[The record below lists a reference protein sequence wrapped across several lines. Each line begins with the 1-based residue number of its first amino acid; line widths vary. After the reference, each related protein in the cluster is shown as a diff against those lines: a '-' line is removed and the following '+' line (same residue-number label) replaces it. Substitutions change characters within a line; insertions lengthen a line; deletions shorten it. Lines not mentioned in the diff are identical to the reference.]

1 MRQKAST
8 PVDEEKS
15 QLASNWADRY
25 MNTMK
30 RYQDS
35 EKKRGNSWTM
45 DVSGGTQK
53 DIRSLIQDYD
63 TIRDYAAQIGG
74 KEFYN
79 AYSDLVVLDRYID
92 SKNREMGQFDS
103 DESYQTAIRQAG
115 WNEKYRGQDWQQL
128 QESAKGI
135 EDKEER
141 EYVQNLSAWSRQ
153 EYLRGFDT
161 AKAEE
166 EIAELQ
172 RQIDRIYEAT
182 DFTLSSSRIAADESA
197 DALDKKITAL
207 QKEINEARNAQK
219 ADSLSG
225 VGNQESKYYDRNFDS
240 MSGYSGRKGLSQYIN
255 ETEQERSQRQAQE
268 NIWGESGYTRKN
280 YDRLNEDEKK
290 VFNYWDNY
298 DQKNGTN
305 KAQEFLDSIQETLNY
320 RKGQEI
326 NDSREG
332 KSYLYDLA
340 LATAA
345 GIDQWQTG
353 ASRFGAFLTGN
364 EEYTPA
370 TANQIALGM
379 AVQDA
384 AENGHKIPLGEGEDG
399 QKTWEQ
405 FGLESAASVG
415 NMLPSMVT
423 SFALGAIL
431 PGVGLAAGTAANLT
445 KAGSLAVMGAGIAGN
460 TYTEAINQGY
470 SADKAKAYAFTQAA
484 SEIATEYLFG
494 GIEKMTGIGTDA
506 LQETLLKKLDRK
518 NIDKAILRF
527 CVRVGTDALG
537 ESFEEGIQ
545 GVIEPWLTNIT
556 LDQDNKVYT
565 GDVLYQM
572 LCGFATST
580 VMSGPQIG
588 IEEYGTY
595 RTGKKAMDSGVSIDT
610 MKGIG
615 ETFRS
620 GDVYELSKKINDKT
634 GAYTIG
640 RYMNAIGASLSDQ
653 NVSDITNY
661 LLNKGLPMEVARHNA
676 QLLNYIAMGGELSS
690 QDMKTVNADEIL
702 ADAFREMVL
711 NKDSDVSKRTEGYQS
726 ILKGMNGETKAN
738 ATEVW
743 KAEERENAELG
754 ERVVSDPNRAALAV
768 ESLDGDTMQVR
779 MKDGSVADSTIAQYG
794 TGEEALLFETA
805 RKFGGDTAGANR
817 IANGFDSETGLSMRE
832 YCKGVEDSYRYGKF
846 GFDESEL
853 KRGMYASQIDAAS
866 ARSAYQAGIRDARLE
881 TARKQAQAMANRK
894 SGQEAALHFD
904 RKGRKFNA
912 KQETAIST
920 MDQLSKAFG
929 VDFWVFESYEKN
941 GKRMYVKA
949 DGTEAPAPNGWYD
962 ENGIHIDLNAGK
974 DGRGVMLYTLGHELT
989 HHIRKNSPE
998 KFKAFADLVME
1009 NYGKIG
1015 VSADKLV
1022 QEQIAKAKRN
1032 GRDIGYEEAYEEVI
1046 ADSMEGILA
1055 DGKVLQLVNKLQ
1067 ETDASLGDKVR
1078 KWFADAA
1085 EKIRSI
1091 VEAYKNE
1098 RPDSWEGQMVA
1109 NMKEILPQLEELY
1122 AEGLV
1127 DAGKKDGLTPGEDG
1141 TVVNDAGEP
1150 VAESRMDGSA
1160 LFSIRTYEDD
1170 GRKAL
1175 RDYLEKCVS
1184 GNRITKTEMQEMID
1198 GIEDIY
1204 NVCKSFTDKYAP
1216 FGAWSD
1222 ASVVMDTYGRP
1233 VFSVVT
1239 PNGEYKM
1246 NLDFSLVCKKRRT
1259 LDAVFNEMSRRGII
1273 DDFEL
1278 GQKSVVK
1285 INEIIRKHGFETA
1298 CALCFVDAK
1307 RFRQASMAD
1316 SFTNLYNELVYS
1328 LVPEDRRDSID
1339 HFNFAGYETIK
1350 KIDGGIDTWDTSKL
1364 DFSHVDDVLKSYGKG
1379 TVEYKAAMYIKTHP
1393 EGRKLLLRGDFMS
1406 SHGFDAVKTQNKD
1419 ILKLYNSKKGA
1430 GGPKAAFGDVQYLNE
1445 IIRKEKTWTPAKAYA
1460 VGGVRIQ
1467 SFSDYVPRMV
1477 FDYTQMIYDLAA
1489 TKLPAHAYTKEDMF
1503 AKQFGLTGVKINM
1516 SLIPA
1521 VEKNGIAPG
1530 LDANGNYVWAGE
1542 SFDFETAKQIQSAEG
1557 YTENC
1562 GTICVGVSDL
1572 HIRKLLND
1580 PDIRM
1585 VIPYHKSGLNPIVAH
1600 MNRVSE
1606 FTDYTGSQNTLD
1618 RNGKKLS
1625 KDFDFNRALHKM
1637 GDNGDP
1643 KSVIRE
1649 YLDWCDRNGY
1659 TPRFS
1664 QFRDHPNYYKLI
1676 EDFTLYDRDGR
1687 YVPQREVRAV
1697 FPSDGSAF
1705 GSMKTLIELGLQED
1719 AIIEGKRDRS
1729 LSSIVDEIER
1739 TLPKSEADIPETE
1752 VVQADRDLEST
1763 ATDIVQ
1769 SAIHD
1774 AGVKYSERVTDKDSD
1789 LPYSYENF
1797 VSKPDMVVTII
1808 DGNVPNNRA
1817 DVVYQAKQNA
1827 AKIGKFNTKDGSV
1840 IVFVKD
1846 IGKDVV
1852 LGTAGLKH
1860 SLDRR
1865 FELNAPVTLK
1875 AGEIISNSIKINE
1888 LTPQKNEADE
1898 SYVLIGASRG
1908 ANGELYVVRSVVN
1921 KFSSELSSMDVL
1933 YAINAKKGNRLR
1945 SMRPGFQG
1953 PVTDSTI
1960 SISELLDYVND
1971 YFPDILPEDVL
1982 KHYGHTARPE
1992 GKLGESALYSDRDQN
2007 VQEANRILQK
2017 QNDELKGLV
2026 SELRE
2031 IVRLQGRTTNGT
2043 VYTRGSIEAAG
2054 RKLMRMAGAKGD
2066 VTELSVILSECYSS
2080 MAEGSEDMVSNAQK
2094 AAQWL
2099 VEHKSA
2105 AGEDAGLDA
2114 ASVNEQMMNVYESFT
2129 GLIPIRTVA
2138 DKYQWKIDALKGK
2151 YNRKIQ
2157 EIRSKYSQ
2165 ELAELKKKRAE
2176 DIQAVRQQM
2185 QETSDARQKAV
2196 MEDFAN
2202 QKSDLQAARE
2212 DTRIMEREFIRLAR
2226 EYEKTSKAGS
2236 KADAERM
2243 EFKDALKAEASRH
2256 KQDNALWE
2264 QEFRRLSREYEK
2276 AGKSI
2281 DKLQVQLEKT
2291 RASASARVESRK
2303 QTAARNQIKDI
2314 HAKLQKM
2321 ILSPAKADTMHAPVG
2336 LTRAVADV
2344 CDLFVSNMEQ
2354 AGQRRSGEYD
2364 SRIDQAQAKLDAKP
2378 GLKGA
2383 AAQVDTAKRQKDRIA
2398 NTAQKLKAMRDQYKA
2413 IEKDGALGIYYDE
2426 NVAGMIAKLSE
2437 DLSGKDI
2444 YQMTSDELEQVK
2456 NTMTAIY
2463 HTVVNANRVFSMG
2476 KDKTLIGT
2484 AKQLGKEISD
2494 VNVEYIQKYLPGAG
2508 RYLNWQMNPD
2518 TFFDALCGFAKD
2530 NTGRE
2535 IQKMFQKG
2543 NERMLSVQRDYYNMT
2558 RHITEN
2564 KDYQKEL
2571 AKTLGNPTKN
2581 MVDWGLRDSYGDAVK
2596 TSRGFMIQAYMLLT
2610 QEDSLNSL
2618 VYGGFKIPRQ
2628 EVYYK
2633 DRSKAFGDMDEGR
2646 MLSMSPAK
2654 EIAELD
2660 HQIKQIQ
2667 EALKSGELKRAEFDQ
2682 ATIALDQMKAELES
2696 VIMGEKYRL
2705 LEIRDRIE
2713 AMLTPCERDC
2723 VDTARQWYAYSG
2735 KLMADV
2741 FEEMYGYR
2749 PNLVGNYVEIHR
2761 DLTNVKTD
2769 IRETDGAFNLE
2780 NSGFTKERVKS
2791 TAPILLTDFFV
2802 ELESQK
2808 NKMSRYYGFTQ
2819 AQKDFGRIWKVRM
2832 PGGRSTVESK
2842 VAAKFGTGNTGLGVS
2857 GVQYVENYIKSMAGS
2872 TEKNSGVFDKFYS
2885 AAASKTLS
2893 LNPRVAVS
2901 QLASIPTA
2909 AAVVGWKNM
2918 AVGLPKGLAT
2928 AVSRQKKNALAQ
2940 KNVYFFQRYR
2950 GEGGIVEMADLR
2962 TSGGIWNRIASS
2974 NAGKL
2979 LFNWCQSM
2987 DVFATATMYSMA
2999 EEAAKSRGYTPGS
3012 QEFDAA
3018 ANEIYTEII
3027 RKTQPNYTVTERS
3040 DMLRDQRAGMK
3051 LINMYKTQPNQNF
3064 NLLLQSAGRLAK
3076 AKRDVK
3082 TGANGV
3088 TAADVTAAAKDFAN
3102 SATAVIIGGN
3112 ITFVLL
3118 RTAVNLLMADV
3129 KGYRDEETGEKSEEK
3144 IRDAM
3149 FREFLSS
3156 MSGMFALGGQLYD
3169 IIYSVACQENYYGL
3183 TDSAISVVGGV
3194 LEQGVKLFQKIRSD
3208 DPEDQVTAEDW
3219 LKFTGKALGAI
3230 GVPYDNAKK
3239 FLEAARQWKYDLDNG
3254 SLGKYANR
3262 QTTDRQFR
3270 NRFVEAYRNGDEDT
3284 CNDILAILAAN
3295 LEAPND
3301 RRAQKDVRSG
3311 FRSHLK
3317 EQYLKGKVTEEEV
3330 RGIMTEYLDA
3340 DSGEV
3345 DAMLNSWKGITETG
3359 KTLEKYQEAYLYEE
3373 VSSEDY
3379 IRYLTT
3385 YSGKTREEA
3394 EKAELRLRCE
3404 RDTGYAYDEIRE
3416 KYIDQEISGI
3426 DAASW
3431 METYGGLEAEEAETK
3446 LKEYD
3451 FEREYGY
3458 SWDDRADAYR
3468 NGDITRQELKYA
3480 LMDISGKRAGEAD
3493 SYLED
3498 LDFEQKYGF
3507 KYSERVQKY
3516 LDGTLSRDQLRRLLI
3531 EHDGMFR
3538 AKAEQELTYYD
3549 WYKAHPNTKLKFSEV
3564 SQYVRTVENAGT
3576 SLYEAG
3582 ISEDL
3587 FIRYKTE
3594 KNKCKG
3600 VDEDNDGVADSGSKQ
3615 AQILPI
3621 IDALPITEAQKDVL
3635 WFHNGWSKKTLNR
3648 KAPWKK

>member
-1 MRQKAST
+1 MSYVDTAEKILKKYGAGNGSASGSGSSSGGQKK
-8 PVDEEKS
+8 PRWEEMADSLLEKYS
-15 QLASNWADRY
+15 PANNQDRIDKVSNWVDRY
-25 MNTMK
+25 TKTMK
-30 RYQDS
+30 GWSDYDS
-35 EKKRGNSWTM
+35 KRNGAYTT
-45 DVSGGTQK
+45 DVGGGYGK
-53 DIRSLIQDYD
+53 DIDSLIADYEEIQDYASRFGLPD
-63 TIRDYAAQIGG
+63 AGQLIGNLRNLNSYIKDQNSIIG
-74 KEFYN
+74 SFESEDAYN
-79 AYSDLVVLDRYID
+79 
-92 SKNREMGQFDS
+92 
-103 DESYQTAIRQAG
+103 TARRQAG

-172 RQIDRIYEAT
+172 SQIDRIYEGT

-207 QKEINEARNAQK
+207 QKEINEARNAQT
-219 ADSLSG
+219 ADRLAG
-225 VGNQESKYYDRNFDS
+225 VGEEGSQYYDVNFRELS
-240 MSGYSGRKGLSQYIN
+240 NFKGTSRLSRYIN
-255 ETEQERSQRQAQE
+255 ETEQERADRRELEQAYGVSE
-268 NIWGESGYTRKN
+268 YSEKN

-305 KAQEFLDSIQETLNY
+305 KAQEFLDSIQETLNA
-320 RKGQEI
+320 RTAQEMYKAG
-326 NDSREG
+326 EKLG
-332 KSYLYDLA
+332 YVYDLA
-340 LATAA
+340 QAFVSGVEQGTQGL
-345 GIDQWQTG
+345 
-353 ASRFGAFLTGN
+353 SRFGDFLTGN
-364 EEYTPA
+364 EDYTPA
-370 TANQIALGM
+370 TARQIALGM

-384 AENGHKIPLGEGEDG
+384 KENGHRMPFLKGEDG

-405 FGLESAASVG
+405 FGLESTASIG
-415 NMLPSMVT
+415 NMVPSVAT
-423 SFALGAIL
+423 SIALGTIL

-506 LQETLLKKLDRK
+506 LQETLLK
-518 NIDKAILRF
+518 NIDNAALRF
-527 CVRVGTDALG
+527 FARVGTDALG

-588 IEEYGTY
+588 LDEYGTY
-595 RTGKKAMDSGVSIDT
+595 RTGRKAMESGVSIDT

-620 GDVYELSKKINDKT
+620 GDVYELSKKIDDKT

-640 RYMNAIGASLSDQ
+640 RYMNAIGASLSEQ

-661 LLNKGLPMEVARHNA
+661 LLNKGLPLEVARHNA
-676 QLLNYIAMGGELSS
+676 QVLNYIALGGELSS

-726 ILKGMNGETKAN
+726 ILKGMNGEAKTN

-743 KAEERENAELG
+743 KAEERANAALG
-754 ERVVSDPNRAALAV
+754 ERVVSDPNRAAMAV
-768 ESLDGDTMQVR
+768 DSLDGDTMQVR
-779 MKDGSVADSTIAQYG
+779 MKDGSVSDSTIAQYG

-805 RKFGGDTAGANR
+805 RRFGGDTAGANR
-817 IANGFDSETGLSMRE
+817 IVNGFDEETGLSMQE

-853 KRGMYASQIDAAS
+853 KMGMYASKIDAAS
-866 ARSAYQAGIRDARLE
+866 ARSAYQAGIREANTRVARQQKAAME
-881 TARKQAQAMANRK
+881 ARRP
-894 SGQEAALHFD
+894 GQEASLHFN
-904 RKGRKFNA
+904 RNGRKFDA
-912 KQETAIST
+912 KRETALT
-920 MDQLSKAFG
+920 AMDMLSKGLG

-941 GKRMYVKA
+941 GIRMYA
-949 DGTEAPAPNGWYD
+949 DETGAEHKAPNGWYD
-962 ENGIHIDLNAGK
+962 DNGIHIDLNAGN

-998 KFKAFADLVME
+998 KFKAFADVVMQG
-1009 NYGKIG
+1009 YGRRNI
-1015 VSADKLV
+1015 SAEGLI
-1022 QEQIAKAKRN
+1022 QEQIAKAKKN
-1032 GRDIGYEEAYEEVI
+1032 GRDIGYDEAYEEVI
-1046 ADSMEGILA
+1046 ADSMEGILS

-1067 ETDASLGDKVR
+1067 ETDASLGEKVR
-1078 KWFADAA
+1078 KWFSDAA

-1098 RPDSWEGQMVA
+1098 RPDSTEGQMVA

-1122 AEGLV
+1122 AEGLADTRGTTVTDGDEGAKNAAKDGGVKYQIRNTIKMSWEDQIRGLLYDGKRIRRNDTLVVGNVASFLSSDGVSSVPLAIPQNVITKAMSGKDISHSINRGKLLKLKKGIENAPIVIVNPDRNAIVYITNVKQGGYPILAAFDMDADFDGDRVHKATSIHTQIDVQTLLEQLSEKATIYVQNKNELETVGATNNLRGLSANIKFIDEIVPRSETTVNKKFSMRDSDGNDLTV
-1127 DAGKKDGLTPGEDG
+1127 DQAEYFRNSKVRDKDGNLLVMYHGTPQGGFTKFRSGSYFTENPEYAAVYQSPGASMLSHKKDADNPQRYQ
-1141 TVVNDAGEP
+1141 V
-1150 VAESRMDGSA
+1150 
-1160 LFSIRTYEDD
+1160 
-1170 GRKAL
+1170 
-1175 RDYLEKCVS
+1175 YLNIEKPFDTR
-1184 GNRITKTEMQEMID
+1184 NPKERRIFMQEYYRQYGTGAPLSDSGLPDWTD
-1198 GIEDIY
+1198 G
-1204 NVCKSFTDKYAP
+1204 
-1216 FGAWSD
+1216 
-1222 ASVVMDTYGRP
+1222 MDLQE
-1233 VFSVVT
+1233 F
-1239 PNGEYKM
+1239 
-1246 NLDFSLVCKKRRT
+1246 L
-1259 LDAVFNEMSRRGII
+1259 
-1273 DDFEL
+1273 
-1278 GQKSVVK
+1278 
-1285 INEIIRKHGFETA
+1285 
-1298 CALCFVDAK
+1298 
-1307 RFRQASMAD
+1307 
-1316 SFTNLYNELVYS
+1316 
-1328 LVPEDRRDSID
+1328 
-1339 HFNFAGYETIK
+1339 
-1350 KIDGGIDTWDTSKL
+1350 
-1364 DFSHVDDVLKSYGKG
+1364 
-1379 TVEYKAAMYIKTHP
+1379 
-1393 EGRKLLLRGDFMS
+1393 
-1406 SHGFDAVKTQNKD
+1406 
-1419 ILKLYNSKKGA
+1419 
-1430 GGPKAAFGDVQYLNE
+1430 
-1445 IIRKEKTWTPAKAYA
+1445 
-1460 VGGVRIQ
+1460 
-1467 SFSDYVPRMV
+1467 
-1477 FDYTQMIYDLAA
+1477 
-1489 TKLPAHAYTKEDMF
+1489 EDMGYDYD
-1503 AKQFGLTGVKINM
+1503 GLILDEGATGGYGEEVKSRGLSYVTFN
-1516 SLIPA
+1516 PEQ
-1521 VEKNGIAPG
+1521 VKNVDNTTPT
-1530 LDANGNYVWAGE
+1530 
-1542 SFDFETAKQIQSAEG
+1542 S
-1557 YTENC
+1557 
-1562 GTICVGVSDL
+1562 
-1572 HIRKLLND
+1572 D
-1580 PDIRM
+1580 PDIR
-1585 VIPYHKSGLNPIVAH
+1585 
-1600 MNRVSE
+1600 
-1606 FTDYTGSQNTLD
+1606 
-1618 RNGKKLS
+1618 
-1625 KDFDFNRALHKM
+1625 
-1637 GDNGDP
+1637 
-1643 KSVIRE
+1643 
-1649 YLDWCDRNGY
+1649 
-1659 TPRFS
+1659 
-1664 QFRDHPNYYKLI
+1664 
-1676 EDFTLYDRDGR
+1676 
-1687 YVPQREVRAV
+1687 
-1697 FPSDGSAF
+1697 
-1705 GSMKTLIELGLQED
+1705 
-1719 AIIEGKRDRS
+1719 
-1729 LSSIVDEIER
+1729 
-1739 TLPKSEADIPETE
+1739 
-1752 VVQADRDLEST
+1752 
-1763 ATDIVQ
+1763 
-1769 SAIHD
+1769 
-1774 AGVKYSERVTDKDSD
+1774 
-1789 LPYSYENF
+1789 
-1797 VSKPDMVVTII
+1797 
-1808 DGNVPNNRA
+1808 
-1817 DVVYQAKQNA
+1817 
-1827 AKIGKFNTKDGSV
+1827 
-1840 IVFVKD
+1840 
-1846 IGKDVV
+1846 
-1852 LGTAGLKH
+1852 
-1860 SLDRR
+1860 
-1865 FELNAPVTLK
+1865 
-1875 AGEIISNSIKINE
+1875 
-1888 LTPQKNEADE
+1888 
-1898 SYVLIGASRG
+1898 
-1908 ANGELYVVRSVVN
+1908 
-1921 KFSSELSSMDVL
+1921 
-1933 YAINAKKGNRLR
+1933 
-1945 SMRPGFQG
+1945 
-1953 PVTDSTI
+1953 
-1960 SISELLDYVND
+1960 
-1971 YFPDILPEDVL
+1971 
-1982 KHYGHTARPE
+1982 
-1992 GKLGESALYSDRDQN
+1992 YSDRDPDAGKMNQL
-2007 VQEANRILQK
+2007 LQK
-2017 QNDELKGLV
+2017 QNA
-2026 SELRE
+2026 ELRDTVGYLKE
-2031 IVRLQGRTTNGT
+2031 LVKLQGRTTNGT

-2066 VTELSVILSECYSS
+2066 VTELSGILSECYSS
-2080 MAEGSEDMVSNAQK
+2080 MAEGSEDMVSNIENAARWLVDHQPEQKKQRDIYAESILSEIRGRKIRLNDSQK
-2094 AAQWL
+2094 AEAAYISDSYGNWRKHFFGTIGISDSAEMSLDEFWSEMSEQHPDIFSRDVSSSDMPRALYDSIDTLKNLYEEDLYDQNEAQAFNL
-2099 VEHKSA
+2099 NK
-2105 AGEDAGLDA
+2105 
-2114 ASVNEQMMNVYESFT
+2114 QMMNVYESFT

-2138 DKYQWKIDALKGK
+2138 DKYQGKIDTLKGK
-2151 YNRKIQ
+2151 YNRQIQ
-2157 EIRSKYSQ
+2157 DIRKRYSQ
-2165 ELAELKKKRAE
+2165 ELSDLKNKRAE
-2176 DIQAVRQQM
+2176 DIRAVRKQM
-2185 QETSDARQKAV
+2185 QEKSEARQKAV
-2196 MEDFAN
+2196 MEDFTR
-2202 QKSDLQAARE
+2202 QKGDLQAARE

-2226 EYEKTSKAGS
+2226 EYEKVSKAGD
-2236 KADAERM
+2236 KASNERM

-2256 KQDNALWE
+2256 KQDNELWE
-2264 QEFRRLSREYEK
+2264 REFRRLSLEYEK
-2276 AGKSI
+2276 AGNSI
-2281 DKLQVQLEKT
+2281 DKLQAQLEKT

-2303 QTAARNQIKDI
+2303 QTASRNQIKDI

-2344 CDLFVSNMEQ
+2344 CDLFVSNLEQ
-2354 AGQRRSGEYD
+2354 AGQRRSAEYD
-2364 SRIDQAQAKLDAKP
+2364 ARIDQAQAKLDEKP

-2383 AAQVDTAKRQKDRIA
+2383 AAQVDTAKRQNERIS

-2413 IEKDGALGIYYDE
+2413 IKDDGKLGIYYDE

-2437 DLSGKDI
+2437 DLGGKDI

-2484 AKQLGKEISD
+2484 AKKLGKEISD
-2494 VNVEYIQKYLPGAG
+2494 VNVGYIQKYLPGVG
-2508 RYLNWQMNPD
+2508 RYLNWQMNGD

-2535 IQKMFQKG
+2535 IQRMFQKG
-2543 NERMLSVQRDYYNMT
+2543 NERMLTVQRDYYNMT

-2581 MVDWGLRDSYGDAVK
+2581 MVDWGLKDSYGDTVK
-2596 TSRGFMIQAYMLLT
+2596 TSRGFMLQAYMLLT
-2610 QEDSLNSL
+2610 QEDSLESL
-2618 VYGGFKIPRQ
+2618 AYGGFKIPRQ

-2646 MLSMSPAK
+2646 MLSMSPAR
-2654 EIAELD
+2654 ELAELD
-2660 HQIKQIQ
+2660 HQIKQTQ
-2667 EALKSGELKRAEFDQ
+2667 EAIKSGELKG
-2682 ATIALDQMKAELES
+2682 AELEQAEAELSRLNAELDS
-2696 VIMGEKYRL
+2696 VVMGEKYRL
-2705 LEIRDRIE
+2705 LETRDRIE
-2713 AMLTPCERDC
+2713 KMLTPFERDC
-2723 VDTARQWYAYSG
+2723 IETARQWYAYSG

-2741 FEEMYGYR
+2741 FEQMYGYR
-2749 PNLVGNYVEIHR
+2749 PKLVDNYVEIHR

-2808 NKMSRYYGFTQ
+2808 NRMSRYYGFTQ
-2819 AQKDFGRIWKVRM
+2819 AQKDFGRIWKVKM
-2832 PGGRSTVESK
+2832 PGERSTIESK

-2962 TSGGIWNRIASS
+2962 TSGGIWDRIASS

-3088 TAADVTAAAKDFAN
+3088 TAADVKAATRDFAN

-3144 IRDAM
+3144 LRDAM

-3156 MSGMFALGGQLYD
+3156 MAGMFAMGGQLYD
-3169 IIYSVACQENYYGL
+3169 IIYSVACQENYYGM
-3183 TDSAISVVGGV
+3183 TDTAISVVGDV
-3194 LEQGVKLFQKIRSD
+3194 LEQGVNLFQKIRSD

-3219 LKFTGKALGAI
+3219 WKFTGKALGAM
-3230 GVPYDNAKK
+3230 GVPYDNIKK
-3239 FLEAARQWKYDLDNG
+3239 FREAAIQWKYDLDNG

-3262 QTTDRQFR
+3262 QTTDRQYR

-3295 LEAPND
+3295 LDAPND

-3317 EQYLKGKVTEEEV
+3317 EQYLKGKVTEDEV

-3340 DSGEV
+3340 DSQEV
-3345 DAMLNSWKGITETG
+3345 DAMINSWNGITETG

-3373 VSSEDY
+3373 VSPEDY

-3385 YSGKTREEA
+3385 YSGKTLEEA

-3426 DAASW
+3426 DAAAW

-3507 KYSERVQKY
+3507 RYSERVQKY

-3531 EHDGMFR
+3531 DHDGMFQ

-3594 KNKCKG
+3594 KNKCRG
-3600 VDEDNDGVADSGSKQ
+3600 VDENDDGIADSGSKQ

-3635 WFHNGWSKKTLNR
+3635 WFHNGWSKKTLIR

>member
-1 MRQKAST
+1 MSYVETAEKILKKYGAGNGSASGSSSSSGGQKK
-8 PVDEEKS
+8 PRWEELGDSLLEKYS
-15 QLASNWADRY
+15 PANNQDRIDKVSNWVDRY
-25 MNTMK
+25 TKTMK
-30 RYQDS
+30 GWSDYDS
-35 EKKRGNSWTM
+35 KRNGAYTT
-45 DVSGGTQK
+45 DVGGGYGK
-53 DIRSLIQDYD
+53 DIDSLIADYEEIQDYASRFGLPD
-63 TIRDYAAQIGG
+63 AGQLIGNLRNLNSYIKDQNSIIG
-74 KEFYN
+74 SFESEDAYN
-79 AYSDLVVLDRYID
+79 
-92 SKNREMGQFDS
+92 
-103 DESYQTAIRQAG
+103 TARRQAG

-166 EIAELQ
+166 ETAKAEEEIAEIQ
-172 RQIDRIYEAT
+172 RQIDRIYEGT
-182 DFTLSSSRIAADESA
+182 DFTLSSSRTEAKSAA
-197 DALDKKITAL
+197 DALDNKITAL
-207 QKEINEARNAQK
+207 RKEINDARKEINEARNAQK

-255 ETEQERSQRQAQE
+255 ETEQERSQRQDQE
-268 NIWGESGYTRKN
+268 DIWGQSGYTEKN

-484 SEIATEYLFG
+484 SEIVTEYALG

-506 LQETLLKKLDRK
+506 MQKTLLKKLDRK
-518 NIDKAILRF
+518 NIDSAILRF
-527 CVRVGTDALG
+527 CVKVGTDALG

-572 LCGFATST
+572 LCGFATSM

-595 RTGKKAMDSGVSIDT
+595 RTGRQAVDSGVSIDT

-640 RYMNAIGASLSDQ
+640 RYMNAIGASLSEQ

-661 LLNKGLPMEVARHNA
+661 ILNKGLPLEVARHNA
-676 QLLNYIAMGGELSS
+676 QVLNYIALGGELSS

-743 KAEERENAELG
+743 KAEERANAELG

-779 MKDGSVADSTIAQYG
+779 MKDGSVSDSTIAQYG

-817 IANGFDSETGLSMRE
+817 IVNGFDEETGLSMQE

-881 TARKQAQAMANRK
+881 TARKQAQAMENRK

-941 GKRMYVKA
+941 GQRMYVKA

-1067 ETDASLGDKVR
+1067 ETDASIGNKVR

-1098 RPDSWEGQMVA
+1098 RPDSAEGQMVA

-1141 TVVNDAGEP
+1141 TASGETETKNAAADDGGVKYQARQVGYDYSKPFSEQIDDWKAGLIPKKDTLIVGETPEVFKGIGMASLPVTINKTHIDYALNGTKDFDHYFGESLLKQLPTAIKSPVAIMTSGTKNNSSVVVMLEIRHNGKQIIAPVSVGGFGYQNGIRIDSNAITSAYGKDSSISKVLKNAIDQENQGVFRLYYLDTKKATALLQGAKVLMPKMPATHNGGYIHSLSEKSSPVKVKLKNVTESQQFKRWFGDWENHPNSASKVVNADGTPKIVYHQTSSDFTIFDPRHEGAGTRDSDTPFGIFMKSSDKDIGLKGGKQMALYASIKNPFVVHNREELIAKLTDISP
-1150 VAESRMDGSA
+1150 DYSKAAEELRNLNVDYSRKFEEAKEAWRNYMTEWRKEHPDSSRTA
-1160 LFSIRTYEDD
+1160 LYDDEQFNRLFSAEDD
-1170 GRKAL
+1170 VIDEWEAEARKIETRSKEA
-1175 RDYLEKCVS
+1175 
-1184 GNRITKTEMQEMID
+1184 ITKDLEANGYD
-1198 GIEDIY
+1198 GIFIQQD
-1204 NVCKSFTDKYAP
+1204 KGSFGRTTDAY
-1216 FGAWSD
+1216 
-1222 ASVVMDTYGRP
+1222 
-1233 VFSVVT
+1233 
-1239 PNGEYKM
+1239 
-1246 NLDFSLVCKKRRT
+1246 
-1259 LDAVFNEMSRRGII
+1259 I
-1273 DDFEL
+1273 
-1278 GQKSVVK
+1278 
-1285 INEIIRKHGFETA
+1285 
-1298 CALCFVDAK
+1298 AL
-1307 RFRQASMAD
+1307 
-1316 SFTNLYNELVYS
+1316 
-1328 LVPEDRRDSID
+1328 
-1339 HFNFAGYETIK
+1339 
-1350 KIDGGIDTWDTSKL
+1350 
-1364 DFSHVDDVLKSYGKG
+1364 
-1379 TVEYKAAMYIKTHP
+1379 HP
-1393 EGRKLLLRGDFMS
+1393 EQVKSATDNIGT
-1406 SHGFDAVKTQNKD
+1406 FDGQN
-1419 ILKLYNSKKGA
+1419 
-1430 GGPKAAFGDVQYLNE
+1430 
-1445 IIRKEKTWTPAKAYA
+1445 
-1460 VGGVRIQ
+1460 
-1467 SFSDYVPRMV
+1467 
-1477 FDYTQMIYDLAA
+1477 
-1489 TKLPAHAYTKEDMF
+1489 
-1503 AKQFGLTGVKINM
+1503 
-1516 SLIPA
+1516 
-1521 VEKNGIAPG
+1521 
-1530 LDANGNYVWAGE
+1530 
-1542 SFDFETAKQIQSAEG
+1542 
-1557 YTENC
+1557 
-1562 GTICVGVSDL
+1562 
-1572 HIRKLLND
+1572 
-1580 PDIRM
+1580 PDIR
-1585 VIPYHKSGLNPIVAH
+1585 
-1600 MNRVSE
+1600 
-1606 FTDYTGSQNTLD
+1606 
-1618 RNGKKLS
+1618 
-1625 KDFDFNRALHKM
+1625 
-1637 GDNGDP
+1637 
-1643 KSVIRE
+1643 
-1649 YLDWCDRNGY
+1649 
-1659 TPRFS
+1659 
-1664 QFRDHPNYYKLI
+1664 
-1676 EDFTLYDRDGR
+1676 
-1687 YVPQREVRAV
+1687 
-1697 FPSDGSAF
+1697 
-1705 GSMKTLIELGLQED
+1705 
-1719 AIIEGKRDRS
+1719 
-1729 LSSIVDEIER
+1729 
-1739 TLPKSEADIPETE
+1739 
-1752 VVQADRDLEST
+1752 
-1763 ATDIVQ
+1763 
-1769 SAIHD
+1769 
-1774 AGVKYSERVTDKDSD
+1774 
-1789 LPYSYENF
+1789 
-1797 VSKPDMVVTII
+1797 
-1808 DGNVPNNRA
+1808 
-1817 DVVYQAKQNA
+1817 
-1827 AKIGKFNTKDGSV
+1827 
-1840 IVFVKD
+1840 
-1846 IGKDVV
+1846 
-1852 LGTAGLKH
+1852 
-1860 SLDRR
+1860 
-1865 FELNAPVTLK
+1865 
-1875 AGEIISNSIKINE
+1875 
-1888 LTPQKNEADE
+1888 
-1898 SYVLIGASRG
+1898 
-1908 ANGELYVVRSVVN
+1908 
-1921 KFSSELSSMDVL
+1921 
-1933 YAINAKKGNRLR
+1933 
-1945 SMRPGFQG
+1945 
-1953 PVTDSTI
+1953 
-1960 SISELLDYVND
+1960 
-1971 YFPDILPEDVL
+1971 
-1982 KHYGHTARPE
+1982 
-1992 GKLGESALYSDRDQN
+1992 YSDRDQN
-2007 VQEANRILQK
+2007 VQDANRILQK
-2017 QNDELKGLV
+2017 QNDELKDLV

-2043 VYTRGSIEAAG
+2043 VYTRGSIEASG

-2066 VTELSVILSECYSS
+2066 VTELSGILSECYSS

-2138 DKYQWKIDALKGK
+2138 DKYQGKIDALKSK
-2151 YNRKIQ
+2151 YNRQIQ
-2157 EIRSKYSQ
+2157 DIRSKYSQ

-2176 DIQAVRQQM
+2176 DIRAVRHQM
-2185 QETSDARQKAV
+2185 QEQSDARQQAV
-2196 MEDFAN
+2196 MEDFAR
-2202 QKSDLQAARE
+2202 QKEDLQSARE

-2256 KQDNALWE
+2256 KQDNAMWE

-2281 DKLQVQLEKT
+2281 DKLQAQLEKT

-2344 CDLFVSNMEQ
+2344 CDLFVSNLEQ
-2354 AGQRRSGEYD
+2354 AGQRRSAEYD
-2364 SRIDQAQAKLDAKP
+2364 ARIDQAQAKLDEKP

-2383 AAQVDTAKRQKDRIA
+2383 AAQVDTAKRQNERIS

-2413 IEKDGALGIYYDE
+2413 IKNDGSMGIYYDE
-2426 NVAGMIAKLSE
+2426 NVAEMIKNLSE

-2530 NTGRE
+2530 NTGRAV
-2535 IQKMFQKG
+2535 QRMFQRG
-2543 NERMLSVQRDYYNMT
+2543 NERMLSVQRDYYNIT

-2564 KDYQKEL
+2564 KAYQKEL
-2571 AKTLGNPTKN
+2571 SQLLGRPTKN
-2581 MVDWGLRDSYGDAVK
+2581 MVDWGLKDSYGDAVK
-2596 TSRGFMIQAYMLLT
+2596 TSRGFMLQAYMLLT

-2654 EIAELD
+2654 ELSKLD
-2660 HQIKQIQ
+2660 NQIKQTQ
-2667 EALKSGELKRAEFDQ
+2667 EAIKSGELKG
-2682 ATIALDQMKAELES
+2682 AELEQAEAELSRLNAELDS
-2696 VIMGEKYRL
+2696 VVMGEKYRL
-2705 LEIRDRIE
+2705 LETRDRIE
-2713 AMLTPCERDC
+2713 KMLTPFERDC
-2723 VDTARQWYAYSG
+2723 IETARQWYAYSG

-2741 FEEMYGYR
+2741 FEQMYGYR
-2749 PNLVGNYVEIHR
+2749 PKLVDNYVEIHR

-2769 IRETDGAFNLE
+2769 IRETDGTFNLE

-2808 NKMSRYYGFTQ
+2808 NRMSRYYGFTQ
-2819 AQKDFGRIWKVRM
+2819 AQKDFGRIWKVKM
-2832 PGGRSTVESK
+2832 PGERSTIESK

-2857 GVQYVENYIKSMAGS
+2857 GVQYVKNYINSMAGS

-2928 AVSRQKKNALAQ
+2928 AVNRQKKNALAQ

-2962 TSGGIWNRIASS
+2962 TGGGIWNRIASS
-2974 NAGKL
+2974 KAGKL

-2999 EEAAKSRGYTPGS
+2999 EEAAKSRGLTPGS

-3129 KGYRDEETGEKSEEK
+3129 KGYRDDETGEISEEK
-3144 IRDAM
+3144 LRDSM

-3169 IIYSVACQENYYGL
+3169 IIYSVVCKENYYGL
-3183 TDSAISVVGGV
+3183 TDSAISVVSGV
-3194 LEQGVKLFQKIRSD
+3194 LEQGGKLFQKILSD

-3219 LKFTGKALGAI
+3219 LKFTGKALGAM

-3426 DAASW
+3426 DAAAW

-3458 SWDDRADAYR
+3458 SWDDRADAYL

-3498 LDFEQKYGF
+3498 LDFEQEYGF
-3507 KYSERVQKY
+3507 RYSERVQKY
-3516 LDGTLSRDQLRRLLI
+3516 LDGTLSRDQLRRILI
-3531 EHDGMFR
+3531 DHDGMFQ

-3600 VDEDNDGVADSGSKQ
+3600 VDENDDGIADSGSKQ